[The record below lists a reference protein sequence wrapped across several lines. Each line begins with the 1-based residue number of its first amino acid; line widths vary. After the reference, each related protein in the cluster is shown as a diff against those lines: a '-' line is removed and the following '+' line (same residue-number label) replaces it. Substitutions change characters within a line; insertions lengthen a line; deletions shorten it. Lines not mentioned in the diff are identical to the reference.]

1 MNTPKPFIPVILLVC
16 LLTFPQTG
24 FAQADQK
31 LTRDIFK
38 ELIEINTTHSSGN
51 TTKVAEAMAVRLRA
65 AGFSD
70 KDLFIGGPTEKKG
83 NLVAIL
89 HGSGKRKPLLLLAH
103 IDVVKPLP
111 SAFSTDPFKFE
122 EIYGYYYPP

>member
-1 MNTPKPFIPVILLVC
+1 MKPPKRFFPVILFVS
-16 LLTFPQTG
+16 LLTFSQTG

-51 TTKVAEAMAVRLRA
+51 TTKAAEAMAVRLRA

-89 HGSGKRKPLLLLAH
+89 HRRGKRKPPLLLAH
-103 IDVVKPLP
+103 IGVVGAVPPAL
-111 SAFSTDPFKFE
+111 SADT
-122 EIYGYYYPP
+122 